1 MNIKERIKKISDYFK
16 EMQVIDVDGVQTI
29 YVVVKFPNGWRIDS
43 TLEEKYKTIV
53 EIGNEPN
60 EFYFFTELENEE
72 NVFNAIEYNIEK
84 MKDAIE
90 RATLLK
96 QKINELKDLFQD
108 ESISIQ
114 TLRTLSFKMENEFII
129 SSTLIDTSREIFNI
143 NEDGKNFQETNTNE
157 IKTEVKDTDQT
168 YTTFNKKD
176 KKNKN

>member
-1 MNIKERIKKISDYFK
+1 MNIKERIKKISEYFK

-29 YVVVKFPNGWRIDS
+29 YVVVKFPNGWKIDN

-114 TLRTLSFKMENEFII
+114 TLRTLSFKMENEII
-129 SSTLIDTSREIFNI
+129 TSTLIDTSDEIFKI
-143 NEDGKNFQETNTNE
+143 NEDGKNFQETITNE
-157 IKTEVKDTDQT
+157 IKTEIKDNGQT
-168 YTTFNKKD
+168 YTAFNKKD
-176 KKNKN
+176 KKK

>member
-1 MNIKERIKKISDYFK
+1 MNIKERIKKISEYFK

-29 YVVVKFPNGWRIDS
+29 YVVVKFPNGWKIDS

-114 TLRTLSFKMENEFII
+114 SLRTLSFKMENEII
-129 SSTLIDTSREIFNI
+129 TSTLIDTSDKILKI
-143 NEDGKNFQETNTNE
+143 NEDGKIFQETITNE
-157 IKTEVKDTDQT
+157 IKTEIKDTAKNCT
-168 YTTFNKKD
+168 AFNKKD
-176 KKNKN
+176 EKNKK

>member
-1 MNIKERIKKISDYFK
+1 MNIKERIKKISEYFK

-29 YVVVKFPNGWRIDS
+29 YVVVKFPNGWKIDN

-53 EIGNEPN
+53 EVGNEPN

-96 QKINELKDLFQD
+96 QKINELKELFQD

-114 TLRTLSFKMENEFII
+114 TLRTLNFKMENEII
-129 SSTLIDTSREIFNI
+129 TSTLIDTSDEIFKI
-143 NEDGKNFQETNTNE
+143 NEDGKIFQETITNE
-157 IKTEVKDTDQT
+157 IKTEIKDTTQN
-168 YTTFNKKD
+168 YTVFNKKD